1 MKKNAQKQIRIRHN
15 IPGRIRLKVESIRFF
30 DYRAKSLEQWLSRQ
44 TFIARAEARPTTGSV
59 ILFFSPA
66 QADPVTIL
74 DLVHKGLEIV
84 IDSPPPL
91 TSTEAACGL
100 DCRVCHPIPATREE
114 RSLLGRLIGVAV
126 ITAFVIY
133 SLIRS
138 VVFRSPLPEGPFT
151 LVAGVSVVGA
161 IPLFRHALE
170 DLRQGKAMSLFPFL
184 ASTCILAIF
193 LGEALTALEVI
204 WILRVGMLLEDYV
217 AERSRRAI
225 SEILQIAAK
234 DTYVLVDGVEVK
246 TAVEDVHEGD
256 ILAVHTGEKIP
267 VDGIVLEGKALV
279 DEAHITGRA
288 DSEIRRAEDRVFA
301 GTIVQEGVIF
311 IKAEKVGDETYLCR
325 ILHLVEDSLSNRASA
340 EKQADILAGR
350 LFKLGAFATVA
361 VLLLTADP
369 LRAFTVML
377 VMACPCATVL
387 AASTAITAALAN
399 AARNHVLV
407 KGGLY
412 MEMVGKADY
421 FCFDKTGTLTSEVPQ
436 LLEVIPRG
444 PRQTEAQVLAMASVA
459 EVHNEHPM
467 ARAIM
472 EAADRLSITPQP
484 HAVCEFVL
492 GRGVKA
498 KVEEDIIFVGNNKFM
513 DEEGID
519 TGYYKSRSKK
529 AVLQG
534 HTVLYVAKNK
544 RLQGM
549 LVVANQIRSNA
560 QAVIDWLRKDG
571 VSGLYLGTGDTE
583 SVAKGIASEL
593 GFDDHRSNLMPE
605 DKAWYVDTFEN
616 DGKSVVMIGDGV
628 NDALALSKA
637 SVGIAMGAGGAEV
650 AIEAADIALVDSELE
665 RLVTLRQLSH
675 KTLEVIDQNYYL
687 AVSTNI
693 MGVLLA
699 SVGWLTPIMAG
710 GLHIVH
716 TLGILLNSSRLI
728 RWEPPGLSEEQIM
741 DKSNG

>member
-1 MKKNAQKQIRIRHN
+1 MNKNAQNQIRIRHN
-15 IPGRIRLKVESIRFF
+15 IPGRIRLKVESIRFSNN
-30 DYRAKSLEQWLSRQ
+30 RAYSLEQWLSRQ
-44 TFIARAEARPTTGSV
+44 TFIVRAEARPTTGSV

-66 QADPVTIL
+66 EADLVAIL
-74 DLVHKGLEIV
+74 DLVRKGLEIG

-100 DCRVCHPIPATREE
+100 DCKVCHPIPATREE
-114 RSLLGRLIGVAV
+114 RSLLGRLIGVAA
-126 ITAFVIY
+126 ITAFVLY

-138 VVFRSPLPEGPFT
+138 VVLKSPLPEGPFT

-170 DLRQGKAMSLFPFL
+170 DLKQGKAMSLFPFL

-225 SEILQIAAK
+225 SEILQVATK
-234 DTYVLVDGVEVK
+234 DTYILVDGVEVK

-288 DSEIRRAEDRVFA
+288 DPEIRRAEDRVFA
-301 GTIVQEGVIF
+301 GTIVHEGVIF

-325 ILHLVEDSLSNRASA
+325 ILHLVEDSLANRASA

-484 HAVCEFVL
+484 HTVCEFVL

-513 DEEGID
+513 DEEGIN
-519 TGYYKSRSKK
+519 TGYYKSRSKM

-675 KTLEVIDQNYYL
+675 KTLKVIDQNYYL

-716 TLGILLNSSRLI
+716 TLGILLNSSRLV
-728 RWEPPGLSEEQIM
+728 RWEPPGLNEEQIR